1 MRGQAFSFVILCRA
15 TLTFAKPPE
24 PIVSFTSAGG
34 ERRHDMHDHALKMLA
49 ISGGYTAS
57 FDIGRRD
64 RRGRNEEER
73 GEKNRKLPLSSAPL
87 FFAANW
93 RWPRPRGPSM
103 PAQSRTRGSGCRGTS
118 ARRAWPVSGADWG
131 FLGGILHHQRELSP
145 SSSLFH
151 KQSWLHLMLLHRLRL

>member
-64 RRGRNEEER
+64 RRRREETR
-73 GEKNRKLPLSSAPL
+73 RKEARTENFLFHPHHL

-131 FLGGILHHQRELSP
+131 FLGGILHHQRELTP

-151 KQSWLHLMLLHRLRL
+151 